1 MTKTNVSLRIM
12 NNFLIT
18 QLWCTHRNNLLLAHT
33 PEFKHVNIPDRTANH
48 CLQYYLTLNFDRDLP

>member
-1 MTKTNVSLRIM
+1 M